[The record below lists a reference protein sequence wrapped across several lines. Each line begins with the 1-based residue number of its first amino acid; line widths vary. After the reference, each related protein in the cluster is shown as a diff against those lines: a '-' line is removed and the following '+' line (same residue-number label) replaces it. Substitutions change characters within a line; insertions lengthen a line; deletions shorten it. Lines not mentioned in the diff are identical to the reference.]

1 MEKHTSQNV
10 WFKKPTAEWHKT
22 SENIVRFFFS
32 THLNYSFAE
41 NVSNL
46 EWIFMDKLYE
56 NGGFK

>member
-10 WFKKPTAEWHKT
+10 SFKKPAAEWHET
-22 SENIVRFFFS
+22 SKNIVRFFS

-56 NGGFK
+56 NGVFK